1 MNVRTVSANIWQNNK
16 TGNSGDPYSSSLYNS
31 HEEQQQACTNTYE
44 IMETSTLSGK
54 VTQPTS
60 SINFIRR
67 GNETLMKQSETLTL
81 NGVSNAIATKQI
93 SHDLNSNENTIFAF
107 SEKNNNKYSHD
118 EQGNNQPN
126 EYRLLLLSR
135 NMNGADECK
144 IYHNNNIINKN
155 NKTSDNNDNVVQMP
169 SLSLLSHHNYHHHH
183 NIHPQMPSSSQQ
195 HQPQKFVQTQKFTN
209 NPVSLTTNNV
219 SNDAQFDASTA
230 LLNVP
235 CTSSVLSFQNCSN
248 NEYQMTTTEAAAST
262 INKYEYDNKLT
273 VDANHSNSVDVQKM
287 MNCVN
292 VECYI
297 NNNNYSKNNENIDN
311 ELQCSENNKNNE
323 QTTMS
328 AQTTA
333 SADNLIITSAIEN
346 ISTAT
351 TTSTTTE
358 TMAHGTPNKTEKYSN
373 DIITMREKRRR
384 DRRDRRLARTR
395 ALNGSGQSEILPD
408 VLNNPRPPPY
418 SSLPSQPIIPSIIST
433 VPVND
438 TRYIFSLPLVRR

>member
-16 TGNSGDPYSSSLYNS
+16 TGNSGDPYSSSLYNN
-31 HEEQQQACTNTYE
+31 HVEQQQACTNTYQ
-44 IMETSTLSGK
+44 TLNEK

-60 SINFIRR
+60 SNINFIRR
-67 GNETLMKQSETLTL
+67 GNETLTKHSETLTL
-81 NGVSNAIATKQI
+81 NDGSNAMATKQI
-93 SHDLNSNENTIFAF
+93 SHDLNSNENTIYAF
-107 SEKNNNKYSHD
+107 SEKNNRNNKYSHD
-118 EQGNNQPN
+118 DQGNNQQN
-126 EYRLLLLSR
+126 EYHLILLNR

-144 IYHNNNIINKN
+144 IYHNNIINNKN
-155 NKTSDNNDNVVQMP
+155 NNISDNNDNVVQMP
-169 SLSLLSHHNYHHHH
+169 SLSLLSHHHHNHHYHQN
-183 NIHPQMPSSSQQ
+183 NIHPQMPSSQQ
-195 HQPQKFVQTQKFTN
+195 QQQQQKFVQTQKFTN

-219 SNDAQFDASTA
+219 SNDAQYDASTA

-248 NEYQMTTTEAAAST
+248 NEYQMTTTEMAASI
-262 INKYEYDNKLT
+262 INNYEYDNKLN
-273 VDANHSNSVDVQKM
+273 VDANSNSVDVQKM

-297 NNNNYSKNNENIDN
+297 NNNNNNNSKNNEIIDN
-311 ELQCSENNKNNE
+311 ELQSSE
-323 QTTMS
+323 QTTMN
-328 AQTTA
+328 AQQTTA

-346 ISTAT
+346 ISTAAATAVT
-351 TTSTTTE
+351 TTT
-358 TMAHGTPNKTEKYSN
+358 HGTPNKTEKYSN

-408 VLNNPRPPPY
+408 VLNNNNPRPPPY

>member
-1 MNVRTVSANIWQNNK
+1 
-16 TGNSGDPYSSSLYNS
+16 
-31 HEEQQQACTNTYE
+31 
-44 IMETSTLSGK
+44 
-54 VTQPTS
+54 
-60 SINFIRR
+60 
-67 GNETLMKQSETLTL
+67 MKHSETLTV
-81 NGVSNAIATKQI
+81 NGVSNATATKQI
-93 SHDLNSNENTIFAF
+93 SHDLNSNENTIFAC

-118 EQGNNQPN
+118 DQGNNQPN
-126 EYRLLLLSR
+126 EYRLLLLRR

-144 IYHNNNIINKN
+144 VYHNSNNIINKN
-155 NKTSDNNDNVVQMP
+155 NNTSDNTDNVVQMP
-169 SLSLLSHHNYHHHH
+169 SLSLLSHPHHHN
-183 NIHPQMPSSSQQ
+183 NIHPQMPSSLQQQQ

-219 SNDAQFDASTA
+219 SNDAQLDASTTA

-248 NEYQMTTTEAAAST
+248 NEYQMTTTEATAST
-262 INKYEYDNKLT
+262 INKYEYDNKLNN
-273 VDANHSNSVDVQKM
+273 VDANSNSVDVQKM

-297 NNNNYSKNNENIDN
+297 NNNNNTDN
-311 ELQCSENNKNNE
+311 ELQSSNNNNE
-323 QTTMS
+323 QQTTMS

-346 ISTAT
+346 ISTAAVT
-351 TTSTTTE
+351 TTTTT
-358 TMAHGTPNKTEKYSN
+358 AHGTPNKTEKYSN